1 MCRFMNGTAE
11 GNGIHSEA
19 EAAAL
24 VQNVKFSG
32 EILSS
37 KTASKCHHTIYAFK
51 VALPL
56 QIGIHLEAG
65 ETAVHLSKLRL
76 FTVLEVNQPA

>member
-1 MCRFMNGTAE
+1 MNGTTE

-32 EILSS
+32 RVNMRN
-37 KTASKCHHTIYAFK
+37 T
-51 VALPL
+51 
-56 QIGIHLEAG
+56 LE
-65 ETAVHLSKLRL
+65 HKL
-76 FTVLEVNQPA
+76 T

>member
-1 MCRFMNGTAE
+1 MLCRFMNGTTE

-32 EILSS
+32 GFFVPS
-37 KTASKCHHTIYAFK
+37 
-51 VALPL
+51 
-56 QIGIHLEAG
+56 
-65 ETAVHLSKLRL
+65 TAVHGHERLAKHRSLILLSKVRVRCVFL
-76 FTVLEVNQPA
+76 T

>member
-1 MCRFMNGTAE
+1 MNGTAE

-32 EILSS
+32 KLFG
-37 KTASKCHHTIYAFK
+37 AS
-51 VALPL
+51 L
-56 QIGIHLEAG
+56 
-65 ETAVHLSKLRL
+65 AVHNSLWAFWALSN
-76 FTVLEVNQPA
+76 T

>member
-1 MCRFMNGTAE
+1 MGLDFKYPHAKSPFLQPWAVPLEKLPSGLCRFMNGTAE

-32 EILSS
+32 IL
-37 KTASKCHHTIYAFK
+37 FG
-51 VALPL
+51 ALL
-56 QIGIHLEAG
+56 
-65 ETAVHLSKLRL
+65 AVHNSLWAFWALSN
-76 FTVLEVNQPA
+76 T